1 MWLQAGETATPVD
14 EDDMLENDLLD
25 AQRQLTK
32 LKLRSK
38 QEKTGKVGLKGGG
51 GGFLPAI

>member
-1 MWLQAGETATPVD
+1 MQAGETATPVD